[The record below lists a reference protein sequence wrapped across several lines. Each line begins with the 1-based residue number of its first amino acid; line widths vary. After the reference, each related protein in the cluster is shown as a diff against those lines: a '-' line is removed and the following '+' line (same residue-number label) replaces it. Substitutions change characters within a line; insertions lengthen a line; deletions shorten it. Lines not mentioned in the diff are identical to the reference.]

1 MNELINL
8 LRKNGNE
15 TPENI
20 AKILNISLQDVKK
33 QINDLEKKGIIRA
46 YQAIIN
52 EEMLDESLVTT
63 VIEVKKLL
71 QNMRVV

>member
-33 QINDLEKKGIIRA
+33 KISNI
-46 YQAIIN
+46 
-52 EEMLDESLVTT
+52 
-63 VIEVKKLL
+63 
-71 QNMRVV
+71 